1 MSSTP
6 VMTTVGVVTL
16 PTYMSGDCLS
26 HCSGFS
32 QNGAS
37 KKLYVK
43 NGMSVWPAKLSQS
56 ITGHPTAVHPRRV
69 HVALAHDR
77 VHARHQVF
85 VVDARVGVH
94 DRVAERAA
102 VARRPARV

>member
-6 VMTTVGVVTL
+6 VITTVGVVTL

-56 ITGHPTAVHPRRV
+56 ITGHRTAAPAKRFVWPITQLERTPPPEQPPTYMRV
-69 HVALAHDR
+69 VSTYLSRIHLS
-77 VHARHQVF
+77 
-85 VVDARVGVH
+85 
-94 DRVAERAA
+94 E
-102 VARRPARV
+102 PT